1 MLYFAFPGR
10 VSVSGGERCP
20 VLELPHCCPHR
31 CAGWGLLPCMG
42 QLMVLAALCGAGQGT
57 NVALKHLHN
66 EQSISVGSA
75 ELQQGSNAASPL

>member
-1 MLYFAFPGR
+1 MLYFTFPGPAC
-10 VSVSGGERCP
+10 VSAGERCP
-20 VLELPHCCPHR
+20 VLEFPHR
-31 CAGWGLLPCMG
+31 CAGWGLLPRTG